1 MSGHSKWAQIKR
13 QKGITD
19 VRRGQ
24 LFTKLAR
31 EITVAVRQ
39 GGSDPEH
46 NSPLRLVVQKAREH
60 NMPSENI
67 DRAIKRAAGEGE
79 GANLIEATFEGYG
92 PGGVAILLQVVSDNR
107 NRALQEIRHTLSRGG
122 GSLGEAGCVAW
133 LFETKGVITIESSG
147 QEAEEAALYAIDAG
161 AEEVKIEK
169 GYLEI
174 YTKPEELDTIRKAM
188 ERKNLS
194 LISSD
199 IPMLPKI
206 TVELEEKTA
215 WQALKL
221 LDQLEELDDVQRVFS
236 NIDFSDEVLEK
247 LRG

>member
-174 YTKPEELDTIRKAM
+174 YTKPEELDTVRKAM

>member
-174 YTKPEELDTIRKAM
+174 HTKPEELDTVRKAM

-199 IPMLPKI
+199 LPMLPKT

>member
-1 MSGHSKWAQIKR
+1 
-13 QKGITD
+13 
-19 VRRGQ
+19 
-24 LFTKLAR
+24 
-31 EITVAVRQ
+31 
-39 GGSDPEH
+39 
-46 NSPLRLVVQKAREH
+46 VQKARQY

-67 DRAIKRAAGEGE
+67 DRAIKHAAGEGE
-79 GANLIEATFEGYG
+79 GVNLIETTLEGYG

-107 NRALQEIRHTLSRGG
+107 NRALQEIRRTLSRGG

-133 LFETKGVITIESSG
+133 LFETKGVITIEASG
-147 QEAEEAALYAIDAG
+147 QQAEEAALYAIDAG
-161 AEEVKIEK
+161 AEDVKIEK

-174 YTKPEELDTIRKAM
+174 HTKLEELETVRKAM
-188 ERKNLS
+188 EQKNLP
-194 LISSD
+194 LISADMS
-199 IPMLPKI
+199 MVPK
-206 TVELEEKTA
+206 TTMELEEKTA